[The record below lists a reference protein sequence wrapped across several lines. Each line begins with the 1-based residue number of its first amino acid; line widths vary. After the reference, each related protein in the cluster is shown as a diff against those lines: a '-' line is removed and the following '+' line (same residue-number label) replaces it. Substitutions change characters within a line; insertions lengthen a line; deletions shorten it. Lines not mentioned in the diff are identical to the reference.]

1 MIDNHQL
8 RHYVKAMSRARKTLT
23 LSLVLAA
30 TLLSLALVSSGAGAG
45 AVADANPSNP
55 GQTLDVNSL
64 LVKGKTTL
72 IDFHSPFCPPCVR
85 LAPIMA
91 KLAEKRPDLAIK
103 KVNINRPEVNGIDWR
118 SPLAQQYQIRQV
130 PYFMIFNPQGQ
141 PVAQGREAAETVERW
156 LKEAG
161 LMK

>member
-1 MIDNHQL
+1 M
-8 RHYVKAMSRARKTLT
+8 
-23 LSLVLAA
+23 
-30 TLLSLALVSSGAGAG
+30 VSAGAGAG
-45 AVADANPSNP
+45 AVADANRSNP

-64 LVKGKTTL
+64 VVQGKTTL
-72 IDFHSPFCPPCVR
+72 IDFHSPFCPPCVQ

-91 KLAEKRPDLAIK
+91 QLAAKRPDLAIK
-103 KVNINRPEVNGIDWR
+103 KVNINRPEVQGIDWR

-130 PYFMIFNPQGQ
+130 PYFMIFNSQGQ
-141 PVAQGREAAETVERW
+141 PEAKGREAAETLERW